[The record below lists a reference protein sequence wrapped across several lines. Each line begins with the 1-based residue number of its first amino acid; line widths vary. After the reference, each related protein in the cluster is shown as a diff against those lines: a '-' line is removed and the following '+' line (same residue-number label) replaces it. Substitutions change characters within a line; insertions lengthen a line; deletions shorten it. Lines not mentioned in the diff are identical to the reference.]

1 MGAELQEYRFTISLR
16 LVHPSAELSHCSA
29 ELGLEALRLWKA
41 GEPRETP
48 QGKPLEG
55 FWRESYWTAT
65 LDTPEPEGL
74 EAALARIADWLGEH
88 ASFLSNHA
96 RSGGSAELFIGFFLE
111 GANSG
116 FLLEPSL
123 IEKYSA
129 LGVALAFDIF
139 GFDDESGAL

>member
-1 MGAELQEYRFTISLR
+1 MEAESQRYRFTISLR

-29 ELGLEALRLWKA
+29 EFGLEAFRVWKA

-48 QGKPLEG
+48 RGKPLEG

-65 LDTPEPEGL
+65 LETPEPEGL
-74 EAALARIADWLGEH
+74 EAALSRIAEWLGEH
-88 ASFLSNHA
+88 DSFLANHA

-111 GANSG
+111 ANNSG

-123 IEKYSA
+123 QAKYSA
-129 LGVALAFDIF
+129 LGVALGFDIF
-139 GFDDESGAL
+139 GIDDESGAP